1 MRKLWSTFN
10 LPTKISAAW
19 VSIILFF
26 VVTGSFLPLPNPTE
40 YDPEASGVGLFSSGH
55 LLGTDINGYD
65 LLSNVINGARI
76 SILIAL
82 ISVGVGG
89 LIGSAIGIGS
99 AYVRGKLDIAVN
111 LLFNI
116 LLSIPNLVLGLA
128 LVAILATSPDPSI
141 PIDPNRRVFIIIFS
155 LTVIIIPILGR
166 IARGATLSW
175 VNREFIVAARSMGM
189 KDRHIIFKHIV
200 PNVLPA
206 IYAVIFLAIGVVI
219 VAEGALSLLGVGIID
234 GVSWGAITHRGQL
247 EAVRGV
253 DLDIQAGTSIG
264 IVGESGSGKTVMSR
278 AAMGLLT
285 GSNVTRDGRITFDGK
300 VLSDMS
306 REEVRNEFGTGMA
319 MIFQDPM
326 TALNPVRRIGSQLQ
340 ESLRVRLG
348 MSRKE
353 ARARSIE
360 LLTLVRIPEP
370 KQMLRKFPSQL
381 SGGMRQRI
389 MIAIAISCNP
399 KLLFADE
406 PTTALD
412 VTVQAQ
418 ILELLTDLR
427 QRLNMTM
434 VLVTHDLGVVA
445 GNTDYVAVMYAG
457 EIVEQAPTTELFAN
471 MKMPYTEALF
481 KSIPNIQMKAGSRLP
496 VIEGRLPDPTD
507 RPPGCGFAARCS
519 YAQDKC
525 FTEHPELEAAKDG
538 HLYRCWFPLG
548 DSIQRKVS

>member
-1 MRKLWSTFN
+1 MS
-10 LPTKISAAW
+10 
-19 VSIILFF
+19 
-26 VVTGSFLPLPNPTE
+26 
-40 YDPEASGVGLFSSGH
+40 
-55 LLGTDINGYD
+55 
-65 LLSNVINGARI
+65 
-76 SILIAL
+76 SILKL
-82 ISVGVGG
+82 EN
-89 LIGSAIGIGS
+89 LK
-99 AYVRGKLDIAVN
+99 VR
-111 LLFNI
+111 
-116 LLSIPNLVLGLA
+116 
-128 LVAILATSPDPSI
+128 
-141 PIDPNRRVFIIIFS
+141 FS
-155 LTVIIIPILGR
+155 
-166 IARGATLSW
+166 
-175 VNREFIVAARSMGM
+175 
-189 KDRHIIFKHIV
+189 
-200 PNVLPA
+200 
-206 IYAVIFLAIGVVI
+206 
-219 VAEGALSLLGVGIID
+219 
-234 GVSWGAITHRGQL
+234 THRGQL

-253 DLDIQAGTSIG
+253 DLSVEAGTSIG

-285 GSNVTRDGRITFDGK
+285 GSNVTREGRITFDGK
-300 VLSDMS
+300 VLSEMS

-353 ARARSIE
+353 AKARSIE

-370 KQMLRKFPSQL
+370 ARMLRKFPNQL

-427 QRLNMTM
+427 KKLNMTM

-481 KSIPNIQMKAGSRLP
+481 KSIPNINMKAGSRLP

-519 YAQDKC
+519 YAQNKC
-525 FTEHPELEAAKDG
+525 FTDHPELEAAKDG

-548 DSIQRKVS
+548 DSIQRKVN